1 MIFGRFRKKRCRAG
15 THPATLTPTASQAD
29 SREII
34 APNDMD
40 PEGGKQMPGQLNW
53 PAAPHR
59 QRVKWFPARQR
70 LIGLVRGNR
79 DAFVLPPAVVRKS
92 PWRE

>member
-1 MIFGRFRKKRCRAG
+1 MIFGRFRKKRPRAESR
-15 THPATLTPTASQAD
+15 PTALKTTASNAD
-29 SREII
+29 SCEVI
-34 APNDMD
+34 AQNDVD
-40 PEGGKQMPGQLNW
+40 LEGGDHLLRQLNW
-53 PAAPHR
+53 PVTPQR

-70 LIGLVRGNR
+70 LNGLVRGNH

>member
-1 MIFGRFRKKRCRAG
+1 MIFGRFRKKRSR
-15 THPATLTPTASQAD
+15 TESRPAALPPTAPKAD
-29 SREII
+29 SSEVI
-34 APNDMD
+34 AQNDVG
-40 PEGGKQMPGQLNW
+40 PEGADPLLRQLNW
-53 PAAPHR
+53 PVAPQR

-70 LIGLVRGNR
+70 LIGLVRGNH

>member
-1 MIFGRFRKKRCRAG
+1 MIFGRFRKKQSRTESR
-15 THPATLTPTASQAD
+15 PADLKPTTPHED
-29 SREII
+29 PCEVI
-34 APNDMD
+34 AQNDED
-40 PEGGKQMPGQLNW
+40 GVGGDQLLRQINW
-53 PAAPHR
+53 PVMPPR

-92 PWRE
+92 SWRE

>member
-1 MIFGRFRKKRCRAG
+1 MIFGRFRKKRSR
-15 THPATLTPTASQAD
+15 TESRPTALKPTAPQAD
-29 SREII
+29 SREDI
-34 APNDMD
+34 AQKDVGL
-40 PEGGKQMPGQLNW
+40 EGGDPLLGPLNW
-53 PAAPHR
+53 PVAPQR

>member
-1 MIFGRFRKKRCRAG
+1 MA
-15 THPATLTPTASQAD
+15 PNAD
-29 SREII
+29 SCEVI
-34 APNDMD
+34 AHNEVDL
-40 PEGGKQMPGQLNW
+40 EGEDHLLRQLNW
-53 PAAPHR
+53 PVAPQR

-70 LIGLVRGNR
+70 LIGLVRGNH

>member
-1 MIFGRFRKKRCRAG
+1 MIFGRFRKKRSREESR
-15 THPATLTPTASQAD
+15 PTALKPTAPNAD
-29 SREII
+29 SCEVI
-34 APNDMD
+34 AQNDVD
-40 PEGGKQMPGQLNW
+40 LEGGDHLLRQLNW
-53 PAAPHR
+53 PVAPQR

-70 LIGLVRGNR
+70 LIGLVRGNH

>member
-1 MIFGRFRKKRCRAG
+1 MIFGRFRKKRSRTETRPAALKPTTPNADPCEVIAQNDAG
-15 THPATLTPTASQAD
+15 LKGEDQLL
-29 SREII
+29 R
-34 APNDMD
+34 
-40 PEGGKQMPGQLNW
+40 QLNW
-53 PAAPHR
+53 PVAPQR